1 MMKNIVFS
9 LALLGALTETGP
21 AFAESKSLPDCAVTS
36 AKSHG
41 VELALFRALMIHE
54 LGETPLAAPCSFYEA
69 AAANLATS
77 LNSQHGGSAPMMAP
91 VMVRNFNSMLGSP
104 TRFSWNGYFLM
115 VGRLSYFR

>member
-41 VELALFRALMIHE
+41 VELTLYRALMIHE
-54 LGETPLAAPCSFYEA
+54 LGDASWSALLVLRGCCSQSCDIPE
-69 AAANLATS
+69 
-77 LNSQHGGSAPMMAP
+77 QSA
-91 VMVRNFNSMLGSP
+91 
-104 TRFSWNGYFLM
+104 W
-115 VGRLSYFR
+115 

>member
-41 VELALFRALMIHE
+41 VELTLYRALMIHE
-54 LGETPLAAPCSFYEA
+54 LGRRLLERLARS
-69 AAANLATS
+69 
-77 LNSQHGGSAPMMAP
+77 
-91 VMVRNFNSMLGSP
+91 
-104 TRFSWNGYFLM
+104 TRLLQPIL
-115 VGRLSYFR
+115 RHP

>member
-9 LALLGALTETGP
+9 LALLGALTETGL

-77 LNSQHGGSAPMMAP
+77 LNSQHGDRWGAVSLFIHGRVLLDDPA
-91 VMVRNFNSMLGSP
+91 VERVRTIYESK
-104 TRFSWNGYFLM
+104 
-115 VGRLSYFR
+115 

>member
-21 AFAESKSLPDCAVTS
+21 AFADSRSLPDCAVTS

-41 VELALFRALMIHE
+41 VELALYQAIMDHE
-54 LGETPLAAPCSFYEA
+54 LGESPLAAPCSFYED

-77 LNSQHGGSAPMMAP
+77 LASQNGDRWAAVSLIIHGRVLQDDPA
-91 VMVRNFNSMLGSP
+91 VQRVRTIYESK
-104 TRFSWNGYFLM
+104 
-115 VGRLSYFR
+115 

>member
-77 LNSQHGGSAPMMAP
+77 LNSQHGDRWGAVSLFIHGRVLLDDP
-91 VMVRNFNSMLGSP
+91 VVER
-104 TRFSWNGYFLM
+104 
-115 VGRLSYFR
+115 